1 MTKVA
6 LVDDHE
12 MLRSGLAGLINTF
25 PDFKVIS
32 EAGHGREF
40 IDNLNRDELPDIVLL
55 DITMP
60 VMDGY
65 ETALWIKNELPN
77 TKILVLSMLSN
88 DMAIIRMLR
97 NGVKGYILKE
107 SKPAILKQAM
117 ESIIKNDFYVNELV
131 KDKLVNYITNDKDKD
146 LNTTKLLNI
155 TESEVQFLQSSRR
168 QPRGWLHGA
177 EWRRCRWSRPES
189 SPHAW
194 AAQWR
199 RPSRPRTSP
208 SAPCHWRCSA
218 FPAPAWPH
226 EESACPGPAG
236 KWPASP
242 QGRNRREYHGRPS
255 RSGGFCSV
263 GRR

>member
-32 EAGHGREF
+32 EAGNGKEF
-40 IDNLNRDELPDIVLL
+40 IDNLNREEIPDIVLL

-131 KDKLVNYITNDKDKD
+131 KDKLVNYITNDQDTD

-155 TESEVQFLQSSRR
+155 TESEVQFLQ
-168 QPRGWLHGA
+168 WLCMDKSYKEIAKEMFISVRTIDTHRDNLFRKLEINTRVGLIVFAMKHGIV
-177 EWRRCRWSRPES
+177 EL
-189 SPHAW
+189 
-194 AAQWR
+194 
-199 RPSRPRTSP
+199 
-208 SAPCHWRCSA
+208 
-218 FPAPAWPH
+218 
-226 EESACPGPAG
+226 
-236 KWPASP
+236 
-242 QGRNRREYHGRPS
+242 
-255 RSGGFCSV
+255 
-263 GRR
+263 

>member
-32 EAGHGREF
+32 EAGHGKEF
-40 IDNLNRDELPDIVLL
+40 IDNLNREELPDIVLL

-77 TKILVLSMLSN
+77 TKVLVLSMLSN

-131 KDKLVNYITNDKDKD
+131 KDKLVNYITNDKDAD

-155 TESEVQFLQSSRR
+155 TESEVQFLQ
-168 QPRGWLHGA
+168 WLCMDKSYKEIANEMFISVRTIDTHRDNLFRKLEINTRVGLIVFAMKHGIV
-177 EWRRCRWSRPES
+177 EL
-189 SPHAW
+189 
-194 AAQWR
+194 
-199 RPSRPRTSP
+199 
-208 SAPCHWRCSA
+208 
-218 FPAPAWPH
+218 
-226 EESACPGPAG
+226 
-236 KWPASP
+236 
-242 QGRNRREYHGRPS
+242 
-255 RSGGFCSV
+255 
-263 GRR
+263 

>member
-155 TESEVQFLQSSRR
+155 TESEVQFLQ
-168 QPRGWLHGA
+168 WLCMDKSYKEIAKEMFISVRTIDTHRDNLFKKLDINTRVGLIVFAMKHGIV
-177 EWRRCRWSRPES
+177 EL
-189 SPHAW
+189 
-194 AAQWR
+194 
-199 RPSRPRTSP
+199 
-208 SAPCHWRCSA
+208 
-218 FPAPAWPH
+218 
-226 EESACPGPAG
+226 
-236 KWPASP
+236 
-242 QGRNRREYHGRPS
+242 
-255 RSGGFCSV
+255 
-263 GRR
+263 